1 MNVLT
6 LCWLGRGTI
15 KNVHTKAGVNIKSA
29 VFMSLVWIDNIR
41 TKLTIIPVANITR
54 SVVLNSP
61 NISMDFFELAGIK

>member
-15 KNVHTKAGVNIKSA
+15 KNVHTRAGANIKRA
-29 VFMSLVWIDNIR
+29 VFMLLVWIDNIR

-61 NISMDFFELAGIK
+61 NISIDFFELAGIK